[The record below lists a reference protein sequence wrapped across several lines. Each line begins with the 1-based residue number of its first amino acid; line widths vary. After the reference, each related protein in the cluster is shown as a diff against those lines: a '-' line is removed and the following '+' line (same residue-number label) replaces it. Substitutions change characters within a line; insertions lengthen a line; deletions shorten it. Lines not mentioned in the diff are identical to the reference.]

1 MRAAVLA
8 AYGSELSIEE
18 VPAPQVA
25 GGSDVI
31 VRVGGAGLCRTDLH
45 VIEGFFRERVDVELP
60 FVLGHEN
67 AGWVED
73 VGPDVRS
80 VKPGDAVIV
89 HPVVSC
95 GRCAACARG
104 EEMHCADQSFPGITA
119 DGGFAEYLRTGERA
133 VIALPEG
140 VEPAAVAPH
149 ADAGLTAFRAAR
161 RAAEALGRGARCAVI
176 GVGGLGHIA
185 VQLLRELCAAEIVA
199 VDRSRAALDLAAG
212 LGAEHLV
219 DASAGDPV
227 EAVMEITGGRGA
239 DAVIDFVGQDGAI
252 GQALGMIATGGTYWV
267 VGYGGTIQVPAID
280 VVAREIAVA
289 GSLVGTYEELAG
301 LMRLVAE
308 GRVTLHASEY
318 GLDEVNAAVRDLEAG
333 SLRGRAVIVPSR
345 PGGDPLSRR

>member
-31 VRVGGAGLCRTDLH
+31 VRVGGAGRLCRTDLH

-119 DGGFAEYLRTGERA
+119 DGGSPSTC
-133 VIALPEG
+133 
-140 VEPAAVAPH
+140 AP
-149 ADAGLTAFRAAR
+149 
-161 RAAEALGRGARCAVI
+161 
-176 GVGGLGHIA
+176 
-185 VQLLRELCAAEIVA
+185 
-199 VDRSRAALDLAAG
+199 
-212 LGAEHLV
+212 
-219 DASAGDPV
+219 ASAP
-227 EAVMEITGGRGA
+227 
-239 DAVIDFVGQDGAI
+239 
-252 GQALGMIATGGTYWV
+252 
-267 VGYGGTIQVPAID
+267 
-280 VVAREIAVA
+280 
-289 GSLVGTYEELAG
+289 
-301 LMRLVAE
+301 
-308 GRVTLHASEY
+308 
-318 GLDEVNAAVRDLEAG
+318 
-333 SLRGRAVIVPSR
+333 
-345 PGGDPLSRR
+345 

>member
-18 VPAPQVA
+18 VPAPEVA

-31 VRVGGAGLCRTDLH
+31 VRIGGAGLCRTDLH

-60 FVLGHEN
+60 YVLGHEN

-80 VKPGDAVIV
+80 LKPGDAVIV

-95 GRCAACARG
+95 GRCPACRRG
-104 EEMHCADQSFPGITA
+104 EEMHCADQAFPGITA

-133 VIALPEG
+133 VIALPDG

-149 ADAGLTAFRAAR
+149 ADAGLTAYRAAR
-161 RAAEALGRGARCAVI
+161 RAAEGLGRGSRCAVI

-185 VQLLRELCAAEIVA
+185 LQLLRELSEAEIVA
-199 VDRSRAALDLAAG
+199 VDRSGAALGLAAR

-219 DASAGDPV
+219 DASVGDPV
-227 EAVMEITGGRGA
+227 EAVMELTGGRGA
-239 DAVIDFVGQDGAI
+239 DAVIDFVGEEVAI
-252 GQALGMIATGGTYWV
+252 GQALGHDRDRGHLLG
-267 VGYGGTIQVPAID
+267 
-280 VVAREIAVA
+280 R
-289 GSLVGTYEELAG
+289 
-301 LMRLVAE
+301 RLRRHDHDPDP
-308 GRVTLHASEY
+308 GDR
-318 GLDEVNAAVRDLEAG
+318 
-333 SLRGRAVIVPSR
+333 RGRARDRGRRKPGRHLRGARRADAPRRRGAGDAARVRVPPGR
-345 PGGDPLSRR
+345 RQRGGPGPRGRQAPGGP

>member
-1 MRAAVLA
+1 
-8 AYGSELSIEE
+8 
-18 VPAPQVA
+18 
-25 GGSDVI
+25 
-31 VRVGGAGLCRTDLH
+31 
-45 VIEGFFRERVDVELP
+45 
-60 FVLGHEN
+60 
-67 AGWVED
+67 
-73 VGPDVRS
+73 
-80 VKPGDAVIV
+80 
-89 HPVVSC
+89 
-95 GRCAACARG
+95 
-104 EEMHCADQSFPGITA
+104 
-119 DGGFAEYLRTGERA
+119 
-133 VIALPEG
+133 
-140 VEPAAVAPH
+140 
-149 ADAGLTAFRAAR
+149 
-161 RAAEALGRGARCAVI
+161 
-176 GVGGLGHIA
+176 VGGLGHIA
-185 VQLLRELCAAEIVA
+185 LQLLRELSAAEIVA

-318 GLDEVNAAVRDLEAG
+318 GLEDVNGAIRDLEAG
-333 SLRGRAVIVPSR
+333 RLRGRAVIVPSR
-345 PGGDPLSRR
+345 PGGRPS